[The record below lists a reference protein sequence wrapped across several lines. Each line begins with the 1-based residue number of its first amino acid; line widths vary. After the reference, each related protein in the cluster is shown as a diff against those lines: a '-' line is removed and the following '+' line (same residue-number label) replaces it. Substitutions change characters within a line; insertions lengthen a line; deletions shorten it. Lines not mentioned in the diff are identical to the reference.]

1 MPAFTIAVANQ
12 KGGVGKTTLS
22 LNLASAFQ
30 AGGSEVALVD
40 ADPQNTS
47 LRWATSGAEPLQV
60 SVTSLA
66 PAGEKIGNE
75 IRKLQSKY
83 DLILVDCPGNL
94 EDPRTPEV
102 LKVADFCL
110 IPMGPSPADLFS
122 TMAMIR
128 EVANVQRRVNPE
140 LASALMLN
148 NINGKTRMREEIM
161 TLLREQD
168 VGTYLL
174 ASQIAQR
181 EIYRQIFALGT
192 TAHECKRYM
201 RGVKEARAEIEGL
214 ALELSQY
221 IAQSREKKVVNE

>member
-30 AGGSEVALVD
+30 LGGTEVALVD

-47 LRWATSGAEPLQV
+47 LRWATSGAEPLKV

-75 IRKLQSKY
+75 IKKLKEKY
-83 DLILVDCPGNL
+83 DLVVVDCPGNL

-122 TMAMIR
+122 TLAMIR
-128 EVANVQRRVNPE
+128 EVSSIQRRQNPD

-148 NINGKTRMREEIM
+148 NVNGKTRMGGEILA
-161 TLLREQD
+161 LLKDQD

-174 ASQIAQR
+174 NSQIAQR
-181 EIYRQIFALGT
+181 EIYRQVFAMGT
-192 TAHECKRYM
+192 TVHECGRYM
-201 RGVKEARAEIEGL
+201 RGLKEARAEIEAL
-214 ALELSQY
+214 AVELSKY
-221 IAQSREKKVVNE
+221 IAQARKEKVAND

>member
-30 AGGSEVALVD
+30 LGGTEVALVD

-47 LRWATSGAEPLQV
+47 LRWATSGVQPLSV

-66 PAGEKIGNE
+66 PAGDKIGNE
-75 IRKLQSKY
+75 IRKLQNKY
-83 DLILVDCPGNL
+83 DLVVVDCPGNL

-122 TMAMIR
+122 TLAMIR
-128 EVANVQRRVNPE
+128 EVSNVRRRQNPE

-148 NINGKTRMREEIM
+148 NVNGKTRMRQEIL
-161 TLLREQD
+161 TLLKEQD

-174 ASQIAQR
+174 SSQVAQR
-181 EIYRQIFALGT
+181 EIYRQVFALGT
-192 TAHECKRYM
+192 TVHECNRYM
-201 RGVKEARAEIEGL
+201 RGLKEARAEIEAL
-214 ALELSQY
+214 AVELSKY
-221 IAQSREKKVVNE
+221 IAQSRQDKVVNE